1 MANLQDNIVLEKD
14 LEVQALV
21 KAPKNK
27 KLRPEILSV
36 KLAPSKQ
43 KDSKYTVKVEDAK
56 SVNFGQKGASDFTIN
71 KSEER
76 KESYIGR
83 HKKREEQFW
92 GAEQENLETASFWSR
107 FLLWENTD
115 IFQAIADIEKKMGC
129 EIKFTKNTIEK
140 H

>member
-1 MANLQDNIVLEKD
+1 MTDVKDKIVTED
-14 LEVQALV
+14 QLEVQEML
-21 KAPKNK
+21 KNQK
-27 KLRPEILSV
+27 KFRPEIIQV

-43 KDSKYTVKVEDAK
+43 KDSKYVVKIEGGK

-71 KSEER
+71 KSQER
-76 KESYIGR
+76 QESYIAR

-107 FLLWENTD
+107 YLLWENTD
-115 IFQAIADIEKKMGC
+115 IFEAIKEIEKKMGC
-129 EIKFTKNTIEK
+129 EIKFTKNTIDK